1 MRHKRTKRLAVCAV
15 FLALFTV
22 GLIPASAHEITSASV
37 SGTCSSY
44 TISVAGDNA
53 TFVGVNYSVNY
64 IITLTPSSGS
74 AFTISD
80 SIQVS
85 PDASGNF
92 SASVTKPVGPLSGG
106 YSVSGSAT
114 LVDGSGDTF
123 NPIAI
128 SFANPTFT
136 CPSQTPPG
144 CPAQTS
150 NSSNFNGTPI
160 SGGDYIWFN
169 ANFTASGVPS
179 TGATLTLTNSTIH
192 FTADQTYNLAVPNA
206 QITFS
211 PSATCTSTTFD
222 TITNTWMTTV
232 PVSGDDEIFLSG
244 LAWLVPASFA
254 NAGGRVNSQVVWNGT
269 LSSSASGISINWK
282 WGAAVYTN
290 FTTNYNA
297 LNVKAGHQHAC
308 GLNNGDHAATPEGT
322 DSTGQPWG
330 KFVTGGAR
338 GGGGS
343 NFTGSWSET
352 ISVRPVCPA
361 S

>member
-123 NPIAI
+123 NTIAI

-206 QITFS
+206 
-211 PSATCTSTTFD
+211 
-222 TITNTWMTTV
+222 
-232 PVSGDDEIFLSG
+232 
-244 LAWLVPASFA
+244 
-254 NAGGRVNSQVVWNGT
+254 
-269 LSSSASGISINWK
+269 
-282 WGAAVYTN
+282 
-290 FTTNYNA
+290 
-297 LNVKAGHQHAC
+297 
-308 GLNNGDHAATPEGT
+308 
-322 DSTGQPWG
+322 
-330 KFVTGGAR
+330 
-338 GGGGS
+338 
-343 NFTGSWSET
+343 
-352 ISVRPVCPA
+352 
-361 S
+361 